1 MAGRSIQVDLLEYY
15 KRTGKGGEHL
25 TESERSGVVVQ
36 GRQATTSSGQSKKAP
51 GQTAAGI
58 MNKTES
64 RWYNEVGIYLVKS
77 GEATRID
84 YELHKLKIAE
94 RCFYTP
100 DFKIIW
106 AEDLNLNDTFI
117 EIKGGF
123 IREKGLVKFKA
134 ASSLFTEFV
143 FELWQFKAESGW
155 NTKHKYNNKRS
166 GGSKSGSSEAS
177 RIRGNERLSR
187 EP

>member
-1 MAGRSIQVDLLEYY
+1 MARSIQIDLLEYY
-15 KRTGKGGEHL
+15 QRTGKGGEHL
-25 TESERSGVVVQ
+25 TESERSGVVVK
-36 GRQATTSSGQSKKAP
+36 GRQTTNSTGQAKKAP
-51 GQTAAGI
+51 GQTASGV
-58 MNKTES
+58 MNKTEA
-64 RWYNEVGIYLVKS
+64 RWLEEIGQFLIKS

-84 YELHKLKIAE
+84 YELHKIKIAE

-106 AEDLNLNDTFI
+106 AEELNQNDTFI

-143 FELWQFKAESGW
+143 FELWQYKTGEGW
-155 NTKHKYNNKRS
+155 NTKHRYNNRAG
-166 GGSKSGSSEAS
+166 GGSTSGSS
-177 RIRGNERLSR
+177 
-187 EP
+187 